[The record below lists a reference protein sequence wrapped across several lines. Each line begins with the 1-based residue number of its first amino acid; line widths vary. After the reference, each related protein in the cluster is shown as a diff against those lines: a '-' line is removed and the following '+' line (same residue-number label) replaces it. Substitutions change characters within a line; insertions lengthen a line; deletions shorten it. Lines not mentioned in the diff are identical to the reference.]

1 MKPESNIKKPKE
13 VKNIFLIVLAFLSIY
28 IIWGST
34 YFFNK
39 IALNEVAPL
48 MLASIRFTIS
58 AALILICCKLLGLSI
73 KINSK
78 QALNCCLAG
87 FLFLGFGNGA
97 LVWSLQYI
105 DSSLAALETS
115 LQPLVVLILM
125 RIFEGKKISFL
136 SFIGVLFGFLGM
148 YLLVNQNEILGNEN
162 SHKAI
167 FMIFL
172 CMISWAFASLF
183 VAKAELPKNFFV
195 NTGYQMLFASVF
207 LIFGSIGFKEDWS
220 NPLDWSNSVKG
231 SLFFLIV
238 FGSIIAFT
246 SFNYLLRRV
255 SPEKVSTSNY
265 VNPIVAII
273 LGWYFLDENI
283 TNQTFLASFILLMGV
298 FFINTKKKI
307 VLFQAYKGK
316 FRSKNVST
324 E

>member
-1 MKPESNIKKPKE
+1 
-13 VKNIFLIVLAFLSIY
+13 
-28 IIWGST
+28 
-34 YFFNK
+34 
-39 IALNEVAPL
+39 
-48 MLASIRFTIS
+48 MLASIRFSVS
-58 AALILICCKLLGLSI
+58 AALILIFCKLLGFSI

-78 QALNCCLAG
+78 QAFNCCLAG
-87 FLFLGFGNGA
+87 FLFLGFGSGA

-115 LQPLVVLILM
+115 LQPLVVLVLM

-136 SFIGVLFGFLGM
+136 SFIGVLLGLLGM
-148 YLLVNQNEILGNEN
+148 YLLVSQNEIIGNEN
-162 SHKAI
+162 SYKAI

-195 NTGYQMLFASVF
+195 NTGYQMLFASIF
-207 LIFGSIGFKEDWS
+207 LIFGSIVFNENWT

-231 SLFFLIV
+231 SLFFLIL

-265 VNPIVAII
+265 VNPIVAIL
-273 LGWYFLDENI
+273 LGWYFLNENI
-283 TNQTFLASFILLMGV
+283 TKQTLLASFILLMGV

-307 VLFQAYKGK
+307 VLFQSYKGK
-316 FRSKNVST
+316 LRN
-324 E
+324 

>member
-1 MKPESNIKKPKE
+1 MISILNKKDIKNK
-13 VKNIFLIVLAFLSIY
+13 ILIVLAFLSIY

-34 YFFNK
+34 YLFNK
-39 IALNEVAPL
+39 IALNEIAPL
-48 MLASIRFTIS
+48 LLASIRFTIS
-58 AALILICCKLLGLSI
+58 AALIFILSKLLGLSI
-73 KINSK
+73 KINLK
-78 QALNCCLAG
+78 QAFNCCLAG

-136 SFIGVLFGFLGM
+136 SFIGVLLGSFGMF
-148 YLLVNQNEILGNEN
+148 LLVNQNEIIGNEN
-162 SHKAI
+162 SYIAI

-195 NTGYQMLFASVF
+195 NTAYQMLFASIF
-207 LIFGSIGFKEDWS
+207 LFAGSIFFNETWS
-220 NPLDWSNSVKG
+220 NPSEWSSSVQG
-231 SLFFLIV
+231 ALFFLIV

-246 SFNYLLRRV
+246 SFNFLLKKV

-265 VNPIVAII
+265 INPIVAVI
-273 LGWYFLDENI
+273 LGWYFLDEKI
-283 TNQTFLASFILLMGV
+283 TNQTILASCILLLGV
-298 FFINTKKKI
+298 FFINSKRKLVI
-307 VLFQAYKGK
+307 FQSYKSK
-316 FRSKNVST
+316 FRKAKT
-324 E
+324 

>member
-1 MKPESNIKKPKE
+1 MISILNKKDIK
-13 VKNIFLIVLAFLSIY
+13 NTILIVLAFLSIY

-34 YFFNK
+34 YLFNK
-39 IALNEVAPL
+39 IALNEIAPL
-48 MLASIRFTIS
+48 LLASIRFTIS
-58 AALILICCKLLGLSI
+58 AALIFILSKLLGLSI
-73 KINSK
+73 KINLK

-136 SFIGVLFGFLGM
+136 SFIGVLLGFFGMF
-148 YLLVNQNEILGNEN
+148 LLVNQNEIIGNEN
-162 SHKAI
+162 SYIAI

-195 NTGYQMLFASVF
+195 NTAYQMLFASIF
-207 LIFGSIGFKEDWS
+207 LFAGSIFFNETWS
-220 NPLDWSNSVKG
+220 NPSDWSSSVQG
-231 SLFFLIV
+231 ALFFLIV

-246 SFNYLLRRV
+246 SFNFLLKKV

-265 VNPIVAII
+265 INPIVAVI
-273 LGWYFLDENI
+273 LGWYFLDEKI
-283 TNQTFLASFILLMGV
+283 TNQTILASCILLLGV
-298 FFINTKKKI
+298 FFINSKRKLVI
-307 VLFQAYKGK
+307 FQSYKSK
-316 FRSKNVST
+316 FRKAKT
-324 E
+324 